1 MDLEAI
7 KASFIASLTGSVWWQ
22 RFKGSEFVTY
32 LAAFI
37 SQMMQR
43 AAFAAERRLQES
55 FLSKSVQASS
65 VLAHAESRGY
75 LPVKRGPNIKQLI
88 LKNKTANAVQIPA
101 MTPLYCPDVN
111 RHYLIRSPV
120 TIPALSEVLA
130 VCEQSQLKVVTANI
144 GTTQPYATVLLDP
157 DTSDQIS
164 ELRVY
169 VQEPFLAQ
177 KLWNKTKLFRG
188 TDRNS
193 LAYVEY
199 YTPEEQLGVRFGNG
213 SSGKM
218 PAGGSVV
225 YIHCFLTDGATD
237 VPAGLAMTAPSWP
250 ELTQAVDLSTGIT
263 LAVGTDRES
272 IESIRQNALY
282 YPSYDEQIVWS
293 SDHEFFIR
301 TNIPGLNWISVW
313 GEAEQEIIAGA
324 FSANF
329 INRIYLSAHH
339 PVLGGSVVQ
348 GQLLSLYS
356 QLESY
361 NEHYEWVY
369 PVQVPF
375 QITLTGKT
383 ITTNNIDAVIVSLKA
398 ALAPVTNASVKF
410 VGTVTPDMIWT
421 LIKSSGLLT
430 QFDVQV
436 SGVDLMNA
444 PKKNEF
450 RYLDISSSIFEISH

>member
-43 AAFAAERRLQES
+43 AEFAAERRLQES
-55 FLSKSVQASS
+55 FLTRSVQASS

-75 LPVKRGPNIKQLI
+75 IPVKRRPNIKQII
-88 LKNKTANAVQIPA
+88 LKNKTASAVQIPA

-111 RHYLIRSPV
+111 RYYLIKSPV
-120 TIPALSEVLA
+120 TIPALTEVLA
-130 VCEQSQLKVVTANI
+130 SAEQSQFKVITAELAVTQA
-144 GTTQPYATVLLDP
+144 YATVLLDP
-157 DTSDQIS
+157 DTSDQLS
-164 ELRVY
+164 DVLVY
-169 VQEPFLAQ
+169 VQEPFSTSQ
-177 KLWNKTKLFRG
+177 LWNKTKLFRG
-188 TDRNS
+188 TDKNS
-193 LAYVEY
+193 QAYVEF
-199 YTPEEQLGVRFGNG
+199 YTPEEQLGIRFGNG

-218 PAGGSVV
+218 PAGGSKVML
-225 YIHCFLTDGATD
+225 YCFLTDGATD
-237 VPAGLAMTAPSWP
+237 VPADLPLTAPNWP
-250 ELTQAVDLSTGIT
+250 ELTQSVDISMGIT
-263 LAVGTDRES
+263 LSVGTERES

-282 YPSYDEQIVWS
+282 YPSYDEQLVWS
-293 SDHEFFIR
+293 GDHDFYIR

-313 GEAEQEIIAGA
+313 GEAEQEKIAGA
-324 FSANF
+324 FSVSF

-348 GQLLSLYS
+348 AQIMALYS
-356 QLESY
+356 KLDPF

-375 QITLTGKT
+375 QIALTGKT

-398 ALAPVTNASVKF
+398 ALQPVTNAATGVI
-410 VGTVTPDMIWT
+410 GDITPDTIFS
-421 LIKSSGLLT
+421 LIKGTGLLN
-430 QFDVQV
+430 QFDIQV
-436 SGVDLMNA
+436 SGLDLMTKA
-444 PKKNEF
+444 QKNEF
-450 RYLDISSSIFEISH
+450 RYLDISGSIFTITH